1 MPRGGAREGAGRE
14 SAWNNGKTK
23 TIRVPE
29 ALADRVLKYARQLN
43 SEGDNIKTIQV
54 PKALVDRVLEHVKQ
68 LESGQLENDAKP
80 VLEIVTETKTLDL
93 SGVRVA
99 TYNGKLVV
107 YLEDLAKAGFDIFS
121 ERLGQIFKSILSKR

>member
-29 ALADRVLKYARQLN
+29 ALADRVLKYARQLD
-43 SEGDNIKTIQV
+43 SEGDNMKTIQV
-54 PKALVDRVLEHVKQ
+54 PKALADRVLKHVKK
-68 LESGQLENDAKP
+68 LESGELESDVKP

-107 YLEDLAKAGFDIFS
+107 YLEDLAKAGFEILP